1 MEPDCIEKE
10 TELSA
15 PVDRVWRALTD
26 HNEFGSWFGV
36 KIEGAFQ
43 AGEES
48 SGQVTTPGMEHIPW
62 RAVIQQIDP
71 EQYFAYTWHP
81 YSIDAKKDYSK
92 EVPTLV
98 EFRLQPTAAGAT
110 RLNLAECGFNDLPP
124 ERYKEAYAAHEKG
137 WTAQMKNIA
146 DYLAAHP

>member
-1 MEPDCIEKE
+1 MEPDCIERE

-15 PVDRVWRALTD
+15 SVDRVWRALTD
-26 HNEFGSWFGV
+26 HNEFGAWFGV

-81 YSIDAKKDYSK
+81 YSIDAKKDYSR

-98 EFRLQPTAAGAT
+98 EFRLQSTAAGTT

-124 ERYKEAYAAHEKG
+124 ERSREAYAAHEKG
-137 WTAQMKNIA
+137 WTEQMKNIA
-146 DYLAAHP
+146 DYLAARP